1 MLDAPLGAGAVTEVP
16 LGAGAVTEAPALGVA
31 GDGVIVADGV
41 AGAGAVTDA
50 PGAVVLSLG
59 FAGSAML
66 PFDVL
71 VVVPL
76 TPALLAV
83 SAGVAF
89 FDVSGCVVCCAAA
102 GSYSAASSTAANAY
116 RCVMVELSCIMMCE
130 GAPPAFDGQH
140 ADHRTYHA
148 PAPQNRD
155 ISERKLR
162 TVTEATI
169 TPCDVS
175 RAARRARLRDRERS
189 ARASPET
196 PRSPRRRQPW

>member
-1 MLDAPLGAGAVTEVP
+1 MLDAPLGAGAVTELP

-41 AGAGAVTDA
+41 VGAGAVTDA
-50 PGAVVLSLG
+50 PGFVVLWLG

-66 PFDVL
+66 PFDL
-71 VVVPL
+71 HVVVPL
-76 TPALLAV
+76 TPAMLAV

-102 GSYSAASSTAANAY
+102 GSDSAASRTAANAY

-140 ADHRTYHA
+140 AVHRTYHA
-148 PAPQNRD
+148 PESQNRD
-155 ISERKLR
+155 IFERKLR
-162 TVTEATI
+162 TVIEATVMR
-169 TPCDVS
+169 CDAS
-175 RAARRARLRDRERS
+175 RPARRARLRDRETS
-189 ARASPET
+189 ARASLET
-196 PRSPRRRQPW
+196 P